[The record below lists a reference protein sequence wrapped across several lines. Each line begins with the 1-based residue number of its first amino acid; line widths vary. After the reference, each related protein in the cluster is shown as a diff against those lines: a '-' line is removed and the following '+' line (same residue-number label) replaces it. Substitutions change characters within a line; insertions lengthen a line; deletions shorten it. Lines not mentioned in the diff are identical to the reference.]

1 MLSDVKEQTGA
12 AIAEFKRKCEKKMK
26 DMKER
31 YKEDI
36 DAKDNI
42 IAGLRAEL
50 VEKNDAFENESEKL
64 KEMVRTNR
72 MSLYVF
78 TVYYFT
84 SSILYFT
91 MVVDHP

>member
-1 MLSDVKEQTGA
+1 
-12 AIAEFKRKCEKKMK
+12 MK

-42 IAGLRAEL
+42 IAGLRGEL

-84 SSILYFT
+84 SYLIFQFLS
-91 MVVDHP
+91 